1 LTDSN
6 NQANADKTTL
16 TIEQEIQKRR
26 EAVRPINER
35 IARLREESV
44 NAQVKISTE
53 RARLV
58 TEFYQSGMADNL
70 SIPVQRA
77 MHLSTCWSTAV
88 YRGRGST
95 HCRLKRNRPKEVPT
109 YPDMCTFTGRFGH
122 TRYPRKYAY
131 HNTAEDKQLYES
143 TILPFGK

>member
-44 NAQVKISTE
+44 NAQVKDFHGASTVSHRVLPE
-53 RARLV
+53 R
-58 TEFYQSGMADNL
+58 N
-70 SIPVQRA
+70 
-77 MHLSTCWSTAV
+77 
-88 YRGRGST
+88 GRQ
-95 HCRLKRNRPKEVPT
+95 PE
-109 YPDMCTFTGRFGH
+109 H
-122 TRYPRKYAY
+122 TSAAS
-131 HNTAEDKQLYES
+131 HG
-143 TILPFGK
+143 I